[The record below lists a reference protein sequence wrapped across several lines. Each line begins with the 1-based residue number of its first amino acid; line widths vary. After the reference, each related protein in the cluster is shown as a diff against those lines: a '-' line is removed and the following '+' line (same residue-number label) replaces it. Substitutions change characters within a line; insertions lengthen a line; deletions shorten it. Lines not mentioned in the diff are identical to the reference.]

1 MKRVRVGGCVKVE
14 SKIVSYL
21 VKYGNTREGDV
32 ISFCVREFSLSSRDV
47 KKVIDC
53 MVVKSKIYRV
63 VHNKLEPPEV
73 YLTLKESFHPDV
85 LKALIEV
92 DVSEVVEKDARKIL
106 EEAAAIAEERIREME
121 SEKP

>member
-1 MKRVRVGGCVKVE
+1 MKVE

-32 ISFCVREFSLSSRDV
+32 MSFCVRRFGLSSGDV
-47 KKVIDC
+47 KRVIDRL
-53 MVVKSKIYRV
+53 VVKGKIFRV
-63 VHNKLEPPEV
+63 VHDRLEPPEV
-73 YLTLKESFHPDV
+73 YLSLKESFYPDV
-85 LKALIEV
+85 FRALVGV
-92 DVSEVVEKDARKIL
+92 DVSQVVEKDARKIL